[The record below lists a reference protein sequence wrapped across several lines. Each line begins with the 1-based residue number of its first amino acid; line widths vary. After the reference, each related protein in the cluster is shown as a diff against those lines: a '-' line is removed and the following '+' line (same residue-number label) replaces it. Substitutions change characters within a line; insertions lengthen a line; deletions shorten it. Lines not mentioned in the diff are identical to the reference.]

1 MADTEN
7 KAPTASTLSKDERT
21 MGMLCHLLGIIGF
34 LGPLIIW
41 LIKKDQMPFVETE
54 GKESLNFQITLL
66 IAWVVVI
73 VLAVVTCG
81 IGGLL
86 GPVVMI
92 VNLIFVIMGAM
103 KANEGTSY
111 KYPFNLRLIK

>member
-1 MADTEN
+1 MTDTE
-7 KAPTASTLSKDERT
+7 KQAPAAGTVSKEERT

-66 IAWVVVI
+66 IAWAAAI
-73 VLAVVTCG
+73 VLAIVTCG
-81 IGGLL
+81 FGAVLFPL
-86 GPVVMI
+86 VMI
-92 VNLIFVIMGAM
+92 VNLVFVIMGAM